1 MKMVLVGAA
10 RVKVENGKFII
21 PTRVIM
27 IYIDYR
33 PQRDIP
39 GVPLVGIDS
48 IVLLLN
54 CIAGLCAWV
63 SMQPMTL
70 AVEDMRSGNTKRS
83 IVIYVFSLK
92 NTGLL
97 NFLDMREY
105 LVFCLDEKKL

>member
-70 AVEDMRSGNTKRS
+70 AVEDMRSGNTKKIDRHLRF
-83 IVIYVFSLK
+83 FSK
-92 NTGLL
+92 EHWS
-97 NFLDMREY
+97 FEFSRY
-105 LVFCLDEKKL
+105 A